1 MSLRVRCAAL
11 EVSMRAV
18 LLLALLAAAVPS
30 AQTHSA
36 SSPSSDRQKASSNAR
51 PPHTTAVLRHASAA
65 PEWLAADT
73 GACDE
78 CADTCAAKTQ
88 ACKDGSIKSCYL
100 AAVCL
105 CQCNLDAGGCGSSKE
120 QLQECIDE
128 NQKLADELN

>member
-1 MSLRVRCAAL
+1 
-11 EVSMRAV
+11 MRAV

-30 AQTHSA
+30 AQA
-36 SSPSSDRQKASSNAR
+36 QKASTT
-51 PPHTTAVLRHASAA
+51 PPDQQQASSRASVPPATAVLRHASAA
-65 PEWLAADT
+65 REWLAAEA

-105 CQCNLDAGGCGSSKE
+105 CQCNLDAGGCGSSRE
-120 QLQECIDE
+120 QLKECVDE

>member
-1 MSLRVRCAAL
+1 
-11 EVSMRAV
+11 MRAV
-18 LLLALLAAAVPS
+18 LLLAFLAVAVPS

-36 SSPSSDRQKASSNAR
+36 SSTSPNRQKASSNECAPR
-51 PPHTTAVLRHASAA
+51 RAAVSRVASAA
-65 PEWLAADT
+65 PEWLAVDA
-73 GACDE
+73 GACDD
-78 CADTCAAKTQ
+78 CADTCAARTQ

-120 QLQECIDE
+120 QLRECIDE